1 MIVRKGIA
9 IWMVA
14 IGCAGACRARPA
26 DDSNN
31 AAVVPKRIIENTE
44 VRTLPR
50 STNGRD
56 YLLYVALP
64 DSYAKQ
70 PQRLYPV
77 LYLCDGYWDFNLVK
91 GFYGNLIYDKV
102 VPEFILVGFG
112 YAGDNPDYGKLRQ
125 WDYTPVP
132 DTRPGTDPRTS
143 GHAAEFLAVVEHQ
156 FIPFVERTYRAEP
169 SYRVLGGSS
178 LGGLFTLYAL
188 FQKPGLFQAYVAPSP
203 AANWADD
210 WLFQMEEAYAES
222 GRPVRAR
229 LFMTGAEKEWP
240 DLLAAIKRFDDR
252 LSKRAYPDL
261 VYQFRLIDGERHA
274 GTKAESY
281 NRGVRF
287 VFAPLAPPDGG

>member
-1 MIVRKGIA
+1 MTARKCIA

-14 IGCAGACRARPA
+14 LACTGGCRARTA
-26 DDSNN
+26 DDYNGTD
-31 AAVVPKRIIENTE
+31 VRKQVIENTE

-50 STNGRD
+50 ATNGRD

-64 DSYAKQ
+64 DSYAKE
-70 PQRLYPV
+70 PQRRYPV
-77 LYLCDGYWDFNLVK
+77 FYLCDGYWDFNLVK

-112 YAGDNPDYGKLRQ
+112 YAGNKPDYGKLRQ

-132 DTRPGTDPRTS
+132 DTRPGNDPQAS
-143 GHAAEFLAVVEHQ
+143 GHGAEFLAVVEHQ
-156 FIPFVERTYRAEP
+156 FIPFMEQTYRADP

-188 FQKPGLFQAYVAPSP
+188 FSKPGLFQAYVAPSP
-203 AANWADD
+203 TANWADD
-210 WLFQMEEAYAES
+210 WLFQLEEAYAQS
-222 GRPVRAR
+222 GRKVRGR

-240 DLLAAIKRFDDR
+240 DLLEAIKRFDVQ
-252 LSKRAYPDL
+252 LSKRANPGL
-261 VYQFRLIDGERHA
+261 AYQFRLIDGERHA

-287 VFAPLAPPDGG
+287 AFAPLAPPGD